1 MFTIRKLLQPDTIK
15 EAYQLLQTETGA
27 RIIAGGLFLRLS
39 ERLTIDNAIDI
50 SGLGLDR
57 IEEMEDHFRIGAMVT
72 LRDLETNDALNSN
85 FSDMIGKSV
94 SGILGVQFRNLATIG
109 GPVAARYGFSDPL
122 TALVAMDTSV
132 ELENAGTISLL
143 TYLKDRSIKKDLLKY
158 ILIKKDGSKA
168 AWQALRNSETDYAL
182 LNAAVSKSGDDV
194 RIAVGARPKCA
205 ELATGAM
212 EALVGSDWNDS
223 DLEKAADLA
232 SEELSFG
239 SNRLA
244 SAEYRKDM
252 CRVLVLRAL
261 KEVRDA
267 D

>member
-15 EAYQLLQTETGA
+15 EAYQLLQTEAGA

-57 IEEMEDHFRIGAMVT
+57 IEEKEDHFRIGAMVT
-72 LRDLETNDALNSN
+72 LRDLETDKALNGYFN
-85 FSDMIGKSV
+85 GMIGKSV
-94 SGILGVQFRNLATIG
+94 SGILGVQFRNLASAG
-109 GPVAARYGFSDPL
+109 GTVAGRYGFSDL
-122 TALVAMDTSV
+122 ITALLALDVT
-132 ELENAGTISLL
+132 LEFEGHGVVDLDR
-143 TYLKDRSIKKDLLKY
+143 YLADRSIKKDLLKY
-158 ILIKKDGSKA
+158 ILIKKNDSKCA
-168 AWQALRNSETDYAL
+168 CQLLRNSETDFAI
-182 LNAAVSKSGDDV
+182 LNVAVSKLGKEAAIS
-194 RIAVGARPKCA
+194 VGARPKCA
-205 ELATGAM
+205 EWAYRAMDALAD
-212 EALVGSDWNDS
+212 SDWS
-223 DLEKAADLA
+223 DDALAKVADMAA
-232 SEELSFG
+232 EELSFG
-239 SNRLA
+239 NNRLA

>member
-1 MFTIRKLLQPDTIK
+1 MFTIRELLQPDSTR
-15 EAYQLLQTETGA
+15 EAYQLLQTEAGA

-39 ERLTIDNAIDI
+39 DRLTIDKAIDI

-57 IEEMEDHFRIGAMVT
+57 IEEMEDHFQIGAMVT
-72 LRDLETNDALNSN
+72 LRDMETDKALNSY
-85 FSDMIGKSV
+85 FSGVLGKSV
-94 SGILGVQFRNLATIG
+94 SGILGVQFRNMASIG
-109 GPVAARYGFSDPL
+109 APVAARYGFSDPI
-122 TALVAMDTSV
+122 TALLALDTSV
-132 ELENAGTISLL
+132 ELEDAGTVSLE
-143 TYLKDRSIKKDLLKY
+143 TYLSDRSIKKDLLKY
-158 ILIKKDGSKA
+158 ILIKRDNSKA
-168 AWQALRNSETDYAL
+168 AWQVLRNSETDFAL
-182 LNAAVSKSGDDV
+182 INAAVSRSGNEV
-194 RIAVGARPKCA
+194 KITVGARPKCA

-212 EALVGSDWNDS
+212 EALASSEWNDS

-232 SEELSFG
+232 AEELSFG
-239 SNRLA
+239 TNRLA